1 LISQNISYSVY
12 LAFSF
17 TVYIGNSC
25 LSDFILVGCKEVLG
39 SSLFIVGEIGGNDY
53 GFPLFDKNAFE
64 ELITYVP
71 QVISVITS
79 AIKVRI

>member
-1 LISQNISYSVY
+1 
-12 LAFSF
+12 
-17 TVYIGNSC
+17 
-25 LSDFILVGCKEVLG
+25 
-39 SSLFIVGEIGGNDY
+39 VGEIGGNDY
-53 GFPLFDKNAFE
+53 GFPLFEKNAFE

>member
-1 LISQNISYSVY
+1 
-12 LAFSF
+12 
-17 TVYIGNSC
+17 
-25 LSDFILVGCKEVLG
+25 
-39 SSLFIVGEIGGNDY
+39 VGEIGGNDY
-53 GFPLFDKNAFE
+53 GFPSLFEKNAFE